1 MARVVEEL
9 TATLRK
15 DVSKKMC
22 EHLAFHLF
30 DQWWTEQEAKFKQ
43 KQAEVARKGAAAAGP
58 STAPPPLLPDREKV
72 RDGRIKNNL
81 FMLLKQK
88 LINNVQ

>member
-72 RDGRIKNNL
+72 RDGKD
-81 FMLLKQK
+81 
-88 LINNVQ
+88 